1 MESSKVVRNI
11 PQIPVVDAHY
21 DLGMFLQQERQKGKR
36 KIIETELMPELR
48 RGGVQVLVSAIY
60 VDENSVSGSALRQ
73 ACNQIA
79 ALQAEMKES
88 PDLFSVCTSAMEI
101 EKARKEG
108 KPAIIMSFEGIEPL
122 GRNVELLDFFY
133 ESGVRGIGLAHARR
147 NLACDGAMYTS
158 SPHNIGAGLTDFG
171 VELVEKAQE
180 LHMLID
186 VSHLNDAGTKD
197 VLDIVKG
204 PVIAS
209 HSNCRALNPTLRN
222 IDDTLLRRIA
232 DSGGVIG
239 LNGCSVLVSDRE
251 GNASMEMLIEH
262 LNHLVN
268 VAGIEHVG
276 LGFDIAQMILPD
288 AYITVNGIKQKVVD
302 IVASHGD
309 IPEFTEE
316 LLKHGYTEEML
327 RKIYAENFLRV
338 YRDVRV

>member
-1 MESSKVVRNI
+1 MESSKVGRNI

-133 ESGVRGIGLAHARR
+133 EK
-147 NLACDGAMYTS
+147 
-158 SPHNIGAGLTDFG
+158 PHGSQTEFAQPPKRSFLSLILT
-171 VELVEKAQE
+171 
-180 LHMLID
+180 I
-186 VSHLNDAGTKD
+186 
-197 VLDIVKG
+197 
-204 PVIAS
+204 
-209 HSNCRALNPTLRN
+209 R
-222 IDDTLLRRIA
+222 
-232 DSGGVIG
+232 
-239 LNGCSVLVSDRE
+239 
-251 GNASMEMLIEH
+251 
-262 LNHLVN
+262 
-268 VAGIEHVG
+268 
-276 LGFDIAQMILPD
+276 
-288 AYITVNGIKQKVVD
+288 
-302 IVASHGD
+302 
-309 IPEFTEE
+309 
-316 LLKHGYTEEML
+316 
-327 RKIYAENFLRV
+327 
-338 YRDVRV
+338 

>member
-1 MESSKVVRNI
+1 
-11 PQIPVVDAHY
+11 
-21 DLGMFLQQERQKGKR
+21 
-36 KIIETELMPELR
+36 
-48 RGGVQVLVSAIY
+48 
-60 VDENSVSGSALRQ
+60 
-73 ACNQIA
+73 
-79 ALQAEMKES
+79 
-88 PDLFSVCTSAMEI
+88 MEI

-147 NLACDGAMYTS
+147 NLACDGAMYTN

-338 YRDVRV
+338 YRDVLV